1 MTTDETL
8 QLVSETQRIA
18 AAMHGDVPLVR
29 PVAAMGLQFRNP
41 LGLAAGFD
49 RTGRRLPALVR
60 LGFGHIEIGTLT
72 PAREHVCPPA
82 SAEAHVQIGIN
93 IGSTQKGI
101 SQPVIDD
108 YLAMLA
114 NVWESA
120 SYIVAN
126 LSSPFYGR
134 TGDAPG
140 VEALLEQLATRWLD
154 IDRRTERY
162 VPLLVKVSC
171 TCDAALPRAV
181 DVARDA
187 GLSGIVLSSAT
198 LQQLSAVRSNFESGT
213 VISVGGITSAAD
225 VKARLSAGA
234 SLVQIHTALARGGA
248 GTARRILAEL
258 NSID

>member
-1 MTTDETL
+1 MAADETP
-8 QLVSETQRIA
+8 QLLPEAQRVATSI
-18 AAMHGDVPLVR
+18 HSDVPLVR

-72 PAREHVCPPA
+72 PEHGHVCPA
-82 SAEAHVQIGIN
+82 MSAEANIQIGIS
-93 IGSTQKGI
+93 IGSAQKGI

-108 YLAMLA
+108 YVAMLA

-120 SYIVAN
+120 SYVVAN
-126 LSSPFYGR
+126 LSSPFHGR
-134 TGDAPG
+134 TGDTPG
-140 VEALLEQLATRWLD
+140 VEGLLEQLATRWLD
-154 IDRRTERY
+154 LDRQTERY

-171 TCDAALPRAV
+171 ASDTAPTRAIDAARE
-181 DVARDA
+181 A
-187 GLSGIVLSSAT
+187 GLSGVVLSSAT
-198 LQQLSAVRSNFESGT
+198 LQQLAAARSKFASGT
-213 VISVGGITSAAD
+213 VISVGGIASAAD

-248 GTARRILAEL
+248 GTARRILTGL
-258 NSID
+258 GGGD